1 MANGRSWLKINISPL
16 PVTDNLENRLFKGA
30 KMSQRIE
37 TRFLEAT
44 IMHSKNQRK
53 KLTDML
59 TVLTKKVTLQVRS
72 KTPSNKPNKK
82 KNEPPQTRILQQV

>member
-1 MANGRSWLKINISPL
+1 MANGRSWLKVNISPL

-44 IMHSKNQRK
+44 TMHSKNQRK

-72 KTPSNKPNKK
+72 KTPSNKPNKQK
-82 KNEPPQTRILQQV
+82 K

>member
-1 MANGRSWLKINISPL
+1 MANGRSWLKVNISPL
-16 PVTDNLENRLFKGA
+16 PVTEYLENRLFKGA
-30 KMSQRIE
+30 KMSQIE

-44 IMHSKNQRK
+44 TMHSKNQGK

-72 KTPSNKPNKK
+72 KTHSNKPNKQNK
-82 KNEPPQTRILQQV
+82 